1 MKKLLQIGLF
11 SLLLVSG
18 YADDNGGG
26 SLGGSGGDLGGAL
39 GGQSLFGSGDSG
51 SGNASTSTGVLVP
64 PIVGA
69 SGLGANTASITLNQN
84 GSDGKSLAQ
93 VSPDQVPT
101 VDSAAALNN
110 SKTGINQASAFQN
123 NVAIRTGRML
133 PIYGLNAFN
142 SPTSFS
148 PNQNLPVPDGYVVG
162 PGDVISMQT
171 WGAVNSN
178 ISLSV
183 NGDGTVFIPKVG
195 TISVSGVKANQLD
208 GYLSRKI
215 GKIYRNF
222 SLSSVVGK
230 IKTIQVTVAGFA
242 QQPGTYNLSS
252 LSTLENAV
260 FAVGGPAIT
269 GSLRDVELRRNGQTI
284 AHFDLYSVLLKGGV
298 NNTHILAGDV
308 IYFPPVGNQVAI
320 YDGVKVPGIYETLPY
335 ETVDDVVQYAGGYSY
350 DNRKNGVVLEQTDAN
365 QKINVYN
372 YSMEQGLK
380 QLVSSGEIIHFYT
393 SNNEYDKAV
402 VLIGNVANPTRM
414 NFHPGMTVHDVI
426 PDKSLLLSKS
436 YWNSY
441 NFNTYGRDSILTS
454 MGQEKST
461 FQSGKVSDISTSS
474 GYNSSTT
481 QKGAQD
487 NVFGGRQNLF
497 IAGPVQVPEA
507 DINWNYA
514 LIVRTNPKNYQ
525 AELIPF
531 NLKLALEGD
540 PKNNI
545 KLQAGDI
552 INVLSSKDVRAP
564 ARNGVMYVFIDG
576 EVNRP
581 GVYELPPR
589 STLQDLITTA
599 GGSTQDA
606 YLYGLELA
614 RASVKQRQM
623 RTLNQMLDQLQQTLL
638 AQSSNAALTTAT
650 AQGAQTQQIVLQ
662 QQQAFINKLRQLQP
676 SGRVVLNLTSSRLQE
691 SDLPSVMLENGD
703 TVYIPTTPTVID
715 VVGQVYN
722 PATFQYDKHYT
733 VGKYINLAGTE
744 NQFADSSQE
753 YILRADG
760 TLYSKQQAGWFGA
773 FASQTL
779 NPGDA
784 IIVPQQIQFG
794 GAIQNLLNWT
804 QILANFGT
812 TAAAI
817 TVFK

>member
-1 MKKLLQIGLF
+1 MKKILQIC
-11 SLLLVSG
+11 LLCLVVSTG
-18 YADDNGGG
+18 FADGGG
-26 SLGGSGGDLGGAL
+26 AFGGGDSGLGGAL
-39 GGQSLFGSGDSG
+39 GGGSMFGGSSDNSSG
-51 SGNASTSTGVLVP
+51 SGAGTVGVTVP
-64 PIVGA
+64 PIIGA
-69 SGLGANTASITLNQN
+69 SGLGANSGAVTLNQT
-84 GSDGKSLAQ
+84 SPDGKPATQ
-93 VSPDQVPT
+93 ISPDQVPT

-110 SKTGINQASAFQN
+110 SKTGINQISAFQN
-123 NVAIRTGRML
+123 NVAIRIGKLL
-133 PIYGLNAFN
+133 PLYGLNTFN
-142 SPTSFS
+142 IPNNFS
-148 PNQNLPVPDGYVVG
+148 PNQNLPVPDNYVVG

-178 ISLSV
+178 ISLNVS
-183 NGDGTVFIPKVG
+183 GDGTVFIPKVG
-195 TISVSGVKANQLD
+195 TISVAGVKASHLD
-208 GYLSRKI
+208 AYLSRKI

-222 SLSSVVGK
+222 SLSSAVGK

-260 FAVGGPAIT
+260 FAVGGPAVT
-269 GSLRDVELRRNGQTI
+269 GSMRNVELKRNGQTI
-284 AHFDLYSVLLKGGV
+284 AHFDLYLVLLKGET
-298 NNTHILAGDV
+298 NNIHIVAGDV

-335 ETVDDVVQYAGGYSY
+335 ETIQDVVGYAGGYSY
-350 DNRKNGVVLEQTDAN
+350 DNRQSGVVVEQTSAD

-372 YSMEQGLK
+372 YSMKQGLN
-380 QLVSSGEIIHFYT
+380 QAVSAGEIIHFFT
-393 SNNEYDKAV
+393 GNNEYNQAV

-414 NFHPGMTVHDVI
+414 NFHPGMTIHDVI
-426 PDKSLLLSKS
+426 PNKEMLLTKS

-454 MGQEKST
+454 QGQEKST
-461 FQSGKVSDISTSS
+461 FQSGKINDVSTSS
-474 GYNSSTT
+474 GYNSSTSQNGT
-481 QKGAQD
+481 QN

-497 IAGPVQVPEA
+497 IAGPVSVPEA

-540 PKNNI
+540 PQNNI

-552 INVLSSKDVRAP
+552 INILSSKDVRAP

-589 STLQDLITTA
+589 STLQDLIKTA
-599 GGSTQDA
+599 GGATQDA

-614 RASVKQRQM
+614 RTSVKQRQR
-623 RTLNQMLDQLQQTLL
+623 RTLDQMLDQLQQTLL

-650 AQGAQTQQIVLQ
+650 AQGAQTQQVVLQ

-676 SGRVVLNLTSSRLQE
+676 SGRVVLNLTSSNLQE
-691 SDLPSVMLENGD
+691 SDLSKVMLENGD
-703 TVYIPTTPTVID
+703 TVYIPTMPTVVD

-733 VGKYINLAGTE
+733 VGKYIALAGTE

-812 TAAAI
+812 GAAAI
-817 TVFK
+817 AVFK